1 MYGPDSQML
10 DICWTAETRFS
21 AQNKGRILSLI
32 FCTPLCMQQMI
43 FSIRSLHDDLNGGSL
58 DSLCLDNSGFV
69 EDCIIYLKERLMNDS
84 LLIIMIYVL
93 IMSRTSY
100 ISIIN
105 VIIMVLSTSSYNSG
119 KINFLKSSVNEHASM
134 KIKYKVFRINENWP
148 NNLLFIKSHSFRLT
162 VTCHHMY
169 YKSLF

>member
-1 MYGPDSQML
+1 MFRGAPWDDKWQFLFQIRLITCILLRYL
-10 DICWTAETRFS
+10 LLFVA
-21 AQNKGRILSLI
+21 ILSINYKVLNLCHI
-32 FCTPLCMQQMI
+32 HSINGSSVCYVWARFANAGYLLDSRNTFFCTKQRTHSVINILLFMQQMI

-100 ISIIN
+100 IIN
-105 VIIMVLSTSSYNSG
+105 N
-119 KINFLKSSVNEHASM
+119 
-134 KIKYKVFRINENWP
+134 
-148 NNLLFIKSHSFRLT
+148 
-162 VTCHHMY
+162 
-169 YKSLF
+169 

>member
-1 MYGPDSQML
+1 MCMYGPDSQML

-32 FCTPLCMQQMI
+32 FYTPLCMQQMI

-69 EDCIIYLKERLMNDS
+69 EDCIIYLKERLMNGS

-93 IMSRTSY
+93 TYYEQTSY

-119 KINFLKSSVNEHASM
+119 KINFLKCSVNENALM
-134 KIKYKVFRINENWP
+134 KIKYKVIG
-148 NNLLFIKSHSFRLT
+148 
-162 VTCHHMY
+162 
-169 YKSLF
+169 

>member
-1 MYGPDSQML
+1 MYVWARFANAGYLLDSRN
-10 DICWTAETRFS
+10 TF
-21 AQNKGRILSLI
+21 
-32 FCTPLCMQQMI
+32 FCTKQRTHFVINILLFMQQMI

-105 VIIMVLSTSSYNSG
+105 VIIMVLSTSSCNSG
-119 KINFLKSSVNEHASM
+119 KINFLKCSVNEHASM
-134 KIKYKVFRINENWP
+134 KIKYIQSV
-148 NNLLFIKSHSFRLT
+148 
-162 VTCHHMY
+162 
-169 YKSLF
+169 

>member
-1 MYGPDSQML
+1 MIVWARFANAGYLLDSRN
-10 DICWTAETRFS
+10 TF
-21 AQNKGRILSLI
+21 
-32 FCTPLCMQQMI
+32 FCTKQRTHFVINILQQMI

-69 EDCIIYLKERLMNDS
+69 EDCIISLKERLMNDS

-119 KINFLKSSVNEHASM
+119 KINFLKCSVNEHASM
-134 KIKYKVFRINENWP
+134 KIKYKVFRINEKNHIWG
-148 NNLLFIKSHSFRLT
+148 T
-162 VTCHHMY
+162 VRGLC
-169 YKSLF
+169 

>member
-1 MYGPDSQML
+1 MAILSINYKVLNLCHIHSINGSSMCMYGPDSQML

-32 FCTPLCMQQMI
+32 FYTPLCMQQMI

-105 VIIMVLSTSSYNSG
+105 VIIMVLSTSSCNSG
-119 KINFLKSSVNEHASM
+119 KINFLKCSVNEHASM
-134 KIKYKVFRINENWP
+134 KIKYIQSV
-148 NNLLFIKSHSFRLT
+148 
-162 VTCHHMY
+162 
-169 YKSLF
+169 